1 METVNVV
8 PGRFSVIVPSFQ
20 QGEFLER
27 TLQSILNQDCGDVEI
42 IVQDGGSS
50 DRSVEILKRYAERI
64 QWESKRDNGQSAA
77 INEGMGKVT
86 GEFLCYLNSD
96 DMFCAG
102 ALRRVRDFFALHP
115 EAEIVYGRADFVDEQ
130 DEVIGS
136 YPVEPWNYARL
147 LETCFICQPACFWR
161 RSVFER
167 FGPFDETLHY
177 AMDYEYWLR
186 AGATTTFHFLP
197 ETLAASRCH
206 PRAKAFDR
214 SSAVLRTTLSIL
226 QRYHNGRIPPQ
237 WIIAYA
243 RDRGE
248 SRLREGGPLALR
260 WTRFAASYW
269 WHLLAPAPRVTTGG
283 ARMLLSKLGPPYRS
297 ARRRAEDPVG
307 YLKADLA
314 LRMVGQRGNR

>member
-1 METVNVV
+1 MV
-8 PGRFSVIVPSFQ
+8 PGRFSVILPSFQ

-27 TLQSILNQDCGDVEI
+27 TLQSILNQDCGNLEI
-42 IVQDGGSS
+42 IVQDGGST
-50 DRSVEILKRYAERI
+50 DRSVEILKRYAGRI
-64 QWESKRDNGQSAA
+64 RWESKRDNGQSAA
-77 INEGMGKVT
+77 INEGMRKAT

-96 DMFCAG
+96 DVFRAG

-115 EAEIVYGRADFVDEQ
+115 EAEIVYGRANFIDEQ

-167 FGPFDETLHY
+167 FGAFDETLHY

-186 AGATTTFHFLP
+186 VGATTTFHFLP

-206 PRAKAFDR
+206 PRAKTFDR

-226 QRYHNGRIPPQ
+226 QRYRNGRIPPR

-260 WTRFAASYW
+260 WTKFAASYW
-269 WHLLAPAPRVTTGG
+269 TNLLRLAPKVTPQGG
-283 ARMLLSKLGPPYRS
+283 QALMRKLGPPYPS
-297 ARRRAEDPVG
+297 ACRRVRDPLC
-307 YLKADLA
+307 YLKMS
-314 LRMVGQRGNR
+314 LRTEEQDSAAS